1 MAEASG
7 DLPGIVVSC
16 MASHAPGSSRAG
28 GGAGTAEVGAVI
40 GRRAAGLLFNGIE
53 LSDPT
58 DGLPGDGGALRPVDI
73 DRLASDMGHAG
84 DLADGT
90 GAMQILEPGA
100 TIGMQPTAEAGEAVL
115 RMPALSVTREAI

>member
-1 MAEASG
+1 M
-7 DLPGIVVSC
+7 
-16 MASHAPGSSRAG
+16 
-28 GGAGTAEVGAVI
+28 I
-40 GRRAAGLLFNGIE
+40 GWRAAGLLFNGIE

-58 DGLPGDGGALRPVDI
+58 DGLPGDWGALRPVDI

-100 TIGMQPTAEAGEAVL
+100 TIGMHSAAEAGEGVL
-115 RMPALSVTREAI
+115 WDAGPFLWRGIGGDWPATSLVTR